1 MCVVIE
7 TFPDGETERGIK
19 TKPRPNLGLSGL
31 RDIKFKANK
40 S

>member
-1 MCVVIE
+1 MWVGIE
-7 TFPDGETERGIK
+7 TFPDGETDRGIK

-31 RDIKFKANK
+31 REIKFKGKK

>member
-7 TFPDGETERGIK
+7 TFADGETERSMK

-31 RDIKFKANK
+31 RDIKFKGNK